1 MKKMSALVLAVVLML
16 CVCTAAF
23 AEEAAVTV
31 TGSASVHAPTDHAV
45 IQLGVRTRADTPSD
59 AQAENN
65 RLTDSVMKALTDVC
79 GIASDKIATSAFS
92 IYTVE
97 EWVSSSEQEKITYQ
111 VMHTLSVTVDD
122 IDKAGAVIDACV
134 AAGANIVNSVS
145 FESSSMQ
152 AAYDQALQEAIADAK
167 HKAELIATAVG
178 MKLGD
183 IGTVSIGGS
192 GNDFYNNSFRFTAE
206 EAADGAVATKL
217 APGTQATSA
226 TVSVTWKLV
235 KP

>member
-1 MKKMSALVLAVVLML
+1 MKVHLLPRSVLL
-16 CVCTAAF
+16 
-23 AEEAAVTV
+23 
-31 TGSASVHAPTDHAV
+31 
-45 IQLGVRTRADTPSD
+45 RANP
-59 AQAENN
+59 Q
-65 RLTDSVMKALTDVC
+65 
-79 GIASDKIATSAFS
+79 
-92 IYTVE
+92 
-97 EWVSSSEQEKITYQ
+97 
-111 VMHTLSVTVDD
+111 
-122 IDKAGAVIDACV
+122 
-134 AAGANIVNSVS
+134 
-145 FESSSMQ
+145 
-152 AAYDQALQEAIADAK
+152 QALQEAIADAK